1 MASMRSLMFAAYAF
15 IAWYLAR
22 AVLRWLIQPR
32 PKPEKREA
40 GPPPDADM
48 VLDPEC
54 GVYVL
59 KDRAVTRI
67 IRGSVL
73 CFCSE
78 ACASAHEARKR
89 P

>member
-1 MASMRSLMFAAYAF
+1 MRVLMIAVCAFLAYWA
-15 IAWYLAR
+15 LR
-22 AVLRWLIQPR
+22 SVLRWLIQPR

>member
-1 MASMRSLMFAAYAF
+1 MRVVLIVVYAALA
-15 IAWYLAR
+15 YLVVR
-22 AVLRWLIQPR
+22 ALVRWLIQAR
-32 PKPEKREA
+32 PKPERRDA
-40 GPPPDADM
+40 GGPADGEM

-73 CFCSE
+73 GFCSE
-78 ACASAHEARKR
+78 KCADAHAAGGER
-89 P
+89 